1 MGLFLL
7 SDTPGTADGR
17 WERIVTVTRNGRLT
31 TKILEAGAMS
41 TKGRLGRTETKSAT
55 WCQYQT
61 NQRIKSTARGRHQKG
76 RTKDNH
82 HQTASE
88 EVLELVWPIP
98 LRMNYDW
105 TNLNHFTQ
113 ASFEPA
119 LVKIGQVVSGG
130 KGFQQSSMYFYFF
143 AIISPWK
150 ITSVHI
156 LKYPSWQRTNEKN
169 GILAKHHL
177 LRLNDK
183 L

>member
-1 MGLFLL
+1 MDALQQRYWKQV
-7 SDTPGTADGR
+7 PC
-17 WERIVTVTRNGRLT
+17 
-31 TKILEAGAMS
+31 
-41 TKGRLGRTETKSAT
+41 LGRTETKSAT

-105 TNLNHFTQ
+105 TNLKPFHSSVLWT
-113 ASFEPA
+113 SFGKNWPSCFWGKRFSTVVNVF
-119 LVKIGQVVSGG
+119 LLFRYHLSVKNYLCAHI
-130 KGFQQSSMYFYFF
+130 K
-143 AIISPWK
+143 ISQLTTNQWK
-150 ITSVHI
+150 
-156 LKYPSWQRTNEKN
+156 KN